1 MTNHPIGRAPSF
13 EQKGERVALTVGQL
27 ERLRLAEKLSASR
40 KVSDRRLACDM
51 VRQLVAE
58 IGDRVEMSLVSRGI
72 LETVKLELSRFEA
85 NLIER
90 ASAKGATADAKQPK
104 INPDDLV
111 DLSPRVGYCRLK
123 DRDGLRTLFEN
134 GRICGDHYRAGSVYR
149 RLHEDASSAGGRSQL
164 DDTVRS
170 TMVDVV
176 GIGLRRAKASTLKT
190 AIDIEVAVRLKS
202 EPVALQALRLVAGEG
217 RSVRSMVSGSKGF
230 DRTVKALTGALGIA
244 AEMIG

>member
-1 MTNHPIGRAPSF
+1 MTTHPIRRAPSF

-27 ERLRLAEKLSASR
+27 ERLRLAEKLGASR

-90 ASAKGATADAKQPK
+90 ATADAKQPK

-123 DRDGLRTLFEN
+123 ERDGLRTLFEN

-170 TMVDVV
+170 TTVDVV
-176 GIGLRRAKASTLKT
+176 GIGLRRAKASTMKT

-217 RSVRSMVSGSKGF
+217 RSVRSMAKGRAF
-230 DRTVKALTGALGIA
+230 ERTVNSLVRALAIA